1 MVTLSQF
8 QNYLF
13 PAREINEDIK
23 SIDFCFNGQ
32 LLFDVDCRRRRMSS
46 FIFRPG
52 VTNAN
57 FDIFI
62 QIDLFPDSQQI
73 RGLVIQFQ

>member
-1 MVTLSQF
+1 MATLSRF

-32 LLFDVDCRRRRMSS
+32 LLFVVVVVIVVVVVNIVVVIVAECHH
-46 FIFRPG
+46 
-52 VTNAN
+52 
-57 FDIFI
+57 
-62 QIDLFPDSQQI
+62 LFSGP
-73 RGLVIQFQ
+73 V

>member
-1 MVTLSQF
+1 MKTSKVSILF
-8 QNYLF
+8 QRTAF
-13 PAREINEDIK
+13 IRRRRRHRR
-23 SIDFCFNGQ
+23 GRRRR
-32 LLFDVDCRRRRMSS
+32 CRHRRRMSS